1 MSHSHSRYKYKLIME
16 NINLVYLGVRTIF
29 NALKNIFIG
38 IFFDYMAVIKTRD
51 VVLNKKLLN
60 WLNARHIGR

>member
-1 MSHSHSRYKYKLIME
+1 ME

-38 IFFDYMAVIKTRD
+38 IFFDYMAVRKTRD